1 MAKTRRHDG
10 RKKAAGK
17 TKLCGAKKTD
27 GSGTCKHPA
36 GWGTPHNGRGRCKW
50 HGGSTPT
57 HVKAAQN
64 EVLLEAVETFGLPR
78 EIEPADALLE
88 EVHRSAGLVAY
99 YEQRIR
105 ERLQEANNFDALV
118 FGVTK
123 DTADTEG
130 ARKIER
136 RSVPST
142 LLVLY
147 RNERK
152 DLVDVCRVA
161 IAAGIAE
168 RQVRLA
174 ESQGML
180 IAQVIRGVL
189 EDLGVADEPEVP
201 AIVRR
206 HLKLVDTAA

>member
-10 RKKAAGK
+10 QKKAVGK

-57 HVKAAQN
+57 HVKAAET
-64 EVLLEAVETFGLPR
+64 EVALEAVELFGLPR

-88 EVHRSAGLVAY
+88 EVHRSAGLVGY

-105 ERLQEANNFDALV
+105 ERLDEANPDALV

-136 RSVPST
+136 RAVPSAW
-142 LLVLY
+142 LALY
-147 RNERK
+147 RTERK
-152 DLVDVCRVA
+152 HLVDVCRVA

-168 RQVRLA
+168 RQVQLA
-174 ESQGML
+174 EQQGML

-189 EDLGVADEPEVP
+189 EDLGVADDPEVP

-206 HLKLVDTAA
+206 HLTLVDSAA